1 MQGASKG
8 EDRGASPV
16 EAQIAAASAR
26 AMQACFEISRAL
38 VSAGVA
44 PEALAEFVPAG
55 KRLLVLPRAATMR
68 PIGEVWRLGAL
79 LLGTDGSLWAAGGA
93 TRAAERGR
101 AGYQSISRE
110 ERRDL
115 AAAALRG
122 GYEIGAPVNFDAAP
136 LLLDEI
142 DLRALGRDCPIG
154 WADDEVRV
162 RWRPGAP
169 LEGASTLEGFLR
181 ERAALLID
189 PPLGSG

>member
-1 MQGASKG
+1 MLLVSFTTQPTRSPVNGLRQSANSPAW
-8 EDRGASPV
+8 ASP
-16 EAQIAAASAR
+16 AQ
-26 AMQACFEISRAL
+26 
-38 VSAGVA
+38 AGV
-44 PEALAEFVPAG
+44 V
-55 KRLLVLPRAATMR
+55 
-68 PIGEVWRLGAL
+68 ISGAL
-79 LLGTDGSLWAAGGA
+79 ILWTGALWAAGGA